1 MTLSV
6 TVAGQLVT
14 FNVDL
19 NGRYSK
25 VRLQSVSGGSV
36 EHIDY
41 VGPVLDAAIRERII
55 KTLSRNAQP
64 PNTRD

>member
-14 FNVDL
+14 FEVDFH
-19 NGRYSK
+19 GHYAK
-25 VRLQSVSGGSV
+25 VRLQSVAGGSI
-36 EHIDY
+36 EHLDF

-55 KTLSRNAQP
+55 KALPRNAQP
-64 PNTRD
+64 SNTSV